1 MVTLANRVKV
11 ATATTGTGTIT
22 LGSAEDGYQTF
33 SSAGIS
39 DGDTVRYTIEEDGA
53 WEIGTGTYT
62 ASGTTL
68 SRTLTESSTGSL
80 LSLSGEAIVFVTAAA
95 EDVQQPPSEG
105 AFADGD
111 KTKLDGIE
119 ASADV
124 TDTTNV
130 TAAGALMKTGGTMTG
145 NLVLNADPTA
155 ALGAATKEYVDTIA
169 AAGLHYHDP
178 VRVER
183 EGNLSATY
191 DNGTS
196 GVGATLTNNSTQE
209 AITIDGVAL
218 SLNDRVLLY
227 EQTDATQNGIYT
239 VTTVGSAST
248 NWVLTRAT
256 DADSYGA
263 SDPDALGQGDAFFV
277 LEGAEG
283 AGELYVMNT
292 EGSITFGTTN
302 ITFTQVAATAVYT
315 AGTGITQTGTEFSI
329 GQDVATTADVT
340 FNSVDA
346 DLAASVTNAKDI
358 IPLSDGGYN
367 LGAYST
373 RWGAIYANNLI
384 SYTEAYLTDVT
395 VNGEITFEGAT
406 ADAYETTF
414 NVTDPTADRTITL
427 PDASGTVALEGADVS
442 FNSVDADLS
451 AAVTYAKDIIPVTD
465 GLYSL
470 GAYSTRWGAIYANT
484 IVSYTTAFLTD
495 VTVNGDITFE
505 GSTADANETVLTVT
519 DPTADRTITFPDAS
533 GDVAIVG
540 STGIVIEAD
549 PTYVKSVAFE
559 NTAGT
564 FSTYVTATNPT
575 FDRTITFPDA
585 SGNVAVFSTAP
596 TSAITD
602 GTNGQVLT
610 TDGSGGLS
618 FADAGGGGGGDMSWQ
633 SAWPDDPDTT
643 NGGNIPIGE
652 GSLAAVQ
659 SGAQGNVAIGKDAL
673 NDLTTA
679 DFNTG
684 SGYRAGSQ
692 ITTGSSNTAV
702 GKDALFQ
709 STTGAYNTA
718 IGDQALYSSTTGS
731 YKTAVGYA
739 AGSSDTTDS
748 GSTYVGAQTQGT
760 SYSSNGVA
768 IGYQAKIGGNN
779 EVSIGYQAGAAQ
791 LTNDYNVYVGSYAGN
806 YNTSSKDFQIYIG
819 YMAGNDAYGDYG
831 TSIGVYSMSDGNH
844 YQSTAV
850 GYDAL
855 GRSSTSSP
863 YYNVGLGY
871 SAGNL
876 IYSGDGN
883 IYLGHIANCI
893 DTSDSYAI
901 GIGYNAKST
910 DYSVSIGY
918 QAMGSA
924 VAGSDYNTCVG
935 SQAGY
940 DLDGGDHNSFVGNQ
954 SGYNGGTG
962 SFNNG
967 LGRKSLYSLT
977 SGANNNAVGAS
988 ALEAVTE
995 GIGNCAIGGTA
1006 GQLLT
1011 TGDYNTLVGHN
1022 AGYYQDTGNTYAVTT
1037 GTNLTCIGFQAVPSS
1052 GTATNEI
1059 TLGDNDITS
1068 LRCNV
1073 QTISSLS
1080 DERDKT
1086 AIEDLPYGLDFIKD
1100 MRPVQFTWNRRD
1112 GSLGAT
1118 PDMGFI
1124 AQDLYDVELDHSSTS
1139 RTRLVKWDN
1148 PEKLEADYLRSYPI
1162 LVKAV
1167 QELSAKNDAL
1177 EARIAELEGN

>member
-1 MVTLANRVKV
+1 MALVIKDRVKQ
-11 ATATTGTGTIT
+11 TTTTTGTGTLT
-22 LGSAEDGYQTF
+22 LNGTVDGFQTF
-33 SSAGIS
+33 AAALS
-39 DGDTVRYTIEEDGA
+39 DGDTTYYALLEPSTNE
-53 WEIGTGTYT
+53 WEVGLGTW
-62 ASGTTL
+62 
-68 SRTLTESSTGSL
+68 TEGSSL
-80 LSLSGEAIVFVTAAA
+80 LARTTVLASSNSGSAVNLTAQAEVFISQPAGKAA
-95 EDVQQPPSEG
+95 
-105 AFADGD
+105 FFNADGD
-111 KTKLDGIE
+111 LELNRDPV
-119 ASADV
+119 SA
-124 TDTTNV
+124 
-130 TAAGALMKTGGTMTG
+130 LQ
-145 NLVLNADPTA
+145 
-155 ALGAATKEYVDTIA
+155 AATKEYVDTIA

-277 LEGAEG
+277 LEGTEG

-292 EGSITFGTTN
+292 EREITFGTTN

-346 DLAASVTNAKDI
+346 DLAKAVTTANDIYPASANDYLGSNSDRWAALYVGDIVASGAGKTAYFQNVETFGTLDVTGKITATGGLDAPNNIALTNSGFSHTLLTDT
-358 IPLSDGGYN
+358 LSSNTLTVFDATGGYV
-367 LGAYST
+367 AY
-373 RWGAIYANNLI
+373 
-384 SYTEAYLTDVT
+384 TDVAQT
-395 VNGEITFEGAT
+395 LSNKTLDAPIISDNIIFEGAT
-406 ADAYETTF
+406 DDAFETTLT
-414 NVTDPTADRTITL
+414 VGDPTGDRTITL

-451 AAVTYAKDIIPVTD
+451 ATVTYAKDIVPVTD
-465 GLYSL
+465 GVYSL
-470 GAYSTRWGAIYANT
+470 GTYSTHWGAVYADT

-495 VTVNGDITFE
+495 VTVNGEITFE

-519 DPTADRTITFPDAS
+519 DPTADRTITLPDK
-533 GDVAIVG
+533 
-540 STGIVIEAD
+540 TG
-549 PTYVKSVAFE
+549 T
-559 NTAGT
+559 
-564 FSTYVTATNPT
+564 
-575 FDRTITFPDA
+575 
-585 SGNVAVFSTAP
+585 VAVY
-596 TSAITD
+596 SAD
-602 GTNGQVLT
+602 GTSGQVLT
-610 TDGSGGLS
+610 TDGSGNLS
-618 FADAGGGGGGDMSWQ
+618 FTTVSGGGGGDMSWQ
-633 SAWPDDPDTT
+633 SAWPDDTDTT

-652 GSLAAVQ
+652 GSLAVVQ

-718 IGDQALYSSTTGS
+718 IGDQALYSNTTGS
-731 YKTAVGYA
+731 YKTAIGYA
-739 AGSSDTTDS
+739 AGLYDTIDS
-748 GSTYVGAQTQGT
+748 GSTYVGAQTAGT
-760 SYSSNGVA
+760 AYTTNGVA
-768 IGYQAKIGGNN
+768 IGYQAKLGGNT
-779 EVSIGYQAGAAQ
+779 EVAIGYQAGAYQ
-791 LTNDYNVYVGSYAGN
+791 TSNDFNVYVGAYAGN
-806 YNTSSKDFQIYIG
+806 YNTSSKDSQTYIG
-819 YMAGNDAYGDYG
+819 YSAGNDAYGDNSVAVG
-831 TSIGVYSMSDGNH
+831 AYSLSDGNH
-844 YQSTAV
+844 YRAVAV

-855 GRSSTSSP
+855 GNSSTSSP
-863 YYNVGLGY
+863 YYNICVGY
-871 SAGNL
+871 AAGNG

-883 IYLGHIANCI
+883 IYMGYSADMI
-893 DTSDSYAI
+893 DTNDSYAI
-901 GIGYNAKST
+901 GIGYNARST

-924 VAGSDYNTCVG
+924 IAGSDYNTCVG

-954 SGYNGGTG
+954 SGFNGGTG

-1006 GQLLT
+1006 GQILT

-1022 AGYYQDTGNTYAVTT
+1022 AGYYQDTGN
-1037 GTNLTCIGFQAVPSS
+1037 
-1052 GTATNEI
+1052 
-1059 TLGDNDITS
+1059 
-1068 LRCNV
+1068 
-1073 QTISSLS
+1073 
-1080 DERDKT
+1080 
-1086 AIEDLPYGLDFIKD
+1086 
-1100 MRPVQFTWNRRD
+1100 
-1112 GSLGAT
+1112 
-1118 PDMGFI
+1118 
-1124 AQDLYDVELDHSSTS
+1124 
-1139 RTRLVKWDN
+1139 
-1148 PEKLEADYLRSYPI
+1148 
-1162 LVKAV
+1162 
-1167 QELSAKNDAL
+1167 
-1177 EARIAELEGN
+1177 

>member
-11 ATATTGTGTIT
+11 ATTTTGTGTIT

-95 EDVQQPPSEG
+95 EDILVKS
-105 AFADGD
+105 GD
-111 KTKLDGIE
+111 
-119 ASADV
+119 
-124 TDTTNV
+124 
-130 TAAGALMKTGGTMTG
+130 TMTG
-145 NLVLNADPTA
+145 NLVLNADPSV
-155 ALGAATKEYVDTIA
+155 ALGAATKQYVDTIA
-169 AAGLHYHDP
+169 AAGLHYHVP

-183 EGNLSATY
+183 EGNLPATY
-191 DNGTS
+191 DNGTN
-196 GVGATLTNNSTQE
+196 GVGATLTNSGT
-209 AITIDGVAL
+209 AGPITIDGVAL
-218 SLNDRVLLY
+218 SLGDRVLLY

-239 VTTVGSAST
+239 VTTVGTSIPAT

-277 LEGAEG
+277 LEGDAG

-292 EGSITFGTTN
+292 EGTITFGTTN

-346 DLAASVTNAKDI
+346 DLSATVTYAKDI
-358 IPLSDGGYN
+358 VPSTADVQN
-367 LGAYST
+367 LGTYST
-373 RWGAIYANNLI
+373 HWGALYANNII
-384 SYTEAYLTDVT
+384 SYTAAYLTDVT
-395 VNGEITFEGAT
+395 INGEITFEGAT

-427 PDASGTVALEGADVS
+427 PDKDGEVIVADDGDITLKSVDSGAFGPILEIFHDSSSAAAGDVAGSISWNARSSIGGKSGVATIQARSDNVYASGITGELKFWTQEGASSAERLKINSTEILAKENIRLDTGKTLILEGATDDS
-442 FNSVDADLS
+442 FE
-451 AAVTYAKDIIPVTD
+451 
-465 GLYSL
+465 
-470 GAYSTRWGAIYANT
+470 
-484 IVSYTTAFLTD
+484 TT
-495 VTVNGDITFE
+495 VTV
-505 GSTADANETVLTVT
+505 V
-519 DPTADRTITFPDAS
+519 DPTADRTITLPDQ
-533 GDVAIVG
+533 
-540 STGIVIEAD
+540 TG
-549 PTYVKSVAFE
+549 T
-559 NTAGT
+559 
-564 FSTYVTATNPT
+564 
-575 FDRTITFPDA
+575 
-585 SGNVAVFSTAP
+585 VAVY
-596 TSAITD
+596 SAD

-610 TDGSGGLS
+610 TDGSGNLS
-618 FADAGGGGGGDMSWQ
+618 FTTVSGGSGGDMSWQ
-633 SAWPDDPDTT
+633 SAWPDDPDTVNT
-643 NGGNIPIGE
+643 ANIPIGS
-652 GSLAAVQ
+652 GTLAVVQ
-659 SGAQGNVAIGKDAL
+659 STAQGNVAIGKDAL
-673 NDLTTA
+673 NDLTTG
-679 DFNTG
+679 DFNTTVG
-684 SGYRAGSQ
+684 QGAGSQ
-692 ITTGSSNTAV
+692 ITTASSNTAV
-702 GKDALFQ
+702 GKNALFQ
-709 STTGAYNTA
+709 ATTGNYNTA
-718 IGDQALYSSTTGS
+718 IGDQALYNLTTAI
-731 YKTAVGYA
+731 YTTAVGYS
-739 AGSSDTTDS
+739 AGLYNTTDS
-748 GSTYVGAQTQGT
+748 ASTYVGASTEGT
-760 SYSSNGVA
+760 AYSSNGVA

-779 EVSIGYQAGAAQ
+779 EVSIGYQAGAGQ
-791 LTNDYNVYVGSYAGN
+791 ISNDYNVYVGAYAGN

-819 YMAGNDAYGDYG
+819 YSAGNDAYGDYG
-831 TSIGVYSMSDGNH
+831 TAVGVYSMSDGNH
-844 YQSTAV
+844 YQSTAL

-863 YYNVGLGY
+863 YYNVGIGY
-871 SAGNL
+871 GAGNN

-883 IYLGHIANCI
+883 TYMGQTANCI
-893 DTSDSYAI
+893 DTTDSYAI
-901 GIGYNAKST
+901 GIGYNARST

-918 QAMGSA
+918 NAMLSA
-924 VAGSDYNTCVG
+924 VAGGDYNVCIG

-988 ALEAVTE
+988 ALEATTE
-995 GIGNCAIGGTA
+995 GIGNCAFGGTA
-1006 GQLLT
+1006 GAILT

-1086 AIEDLPYGLDFIKD
+1086 AIEDLPYGLNFIND